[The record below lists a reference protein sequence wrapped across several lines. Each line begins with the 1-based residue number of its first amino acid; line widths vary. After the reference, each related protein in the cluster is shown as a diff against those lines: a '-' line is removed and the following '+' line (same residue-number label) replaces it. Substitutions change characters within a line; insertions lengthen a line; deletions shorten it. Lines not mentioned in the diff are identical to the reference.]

1 MLDLALIFLR
11 LGATSFG
18 GPLAHIALMRQEFV
32 EKRGW
37 LSDAE
42 FLDLSGAVNLIPG
55 PNSTELAM
63 HIGHKRG
70 GFVGTLVAG
79 FCFIGPAMLMVIA
92 LAALYAKY
100 GTLPAA
106 RAILWGVQPVVVV
119 IVIQALLKFAPAA
132 LKNYFTRAL
141 AALAIVGAIAGL
153 SEVALIFIAA
163 FIGLALAFGTIK
175 PPPKSSNESIEGERI
190 EGGGDAPRAAFVL
203 IGLKGI
209 SLTGIFWTFAKMGA
223 LVYGSGYVLLA
234 YLRAELVENLGW
246 VSDRQLLDAVA
257 VGQVTPGPV
266 FTTATFL
273 GYQIGG
279 LSGALLATAGIFGP
293 SFLFVGLLA
302 VWMER
307 TKDSPRARLFLD
319 CVNAASFALMGVV
332 TWQLL
337 RATLIIEVGFD
348 WRALLIGLVAAGL
361 VWKTKINAAWL
372 LAGAALVGF
381 ALHRGA

>member
-1 MLDLALIFLR
+1 MLQLAFIFLR

-37 LSDAE
+37 LTDAE
-42 FLDLSGAVNLIPG
+42 FLDLNGAVNLIPG

-79 FCFIGPAMLMVIA
+79 AGFILPAMLMVIA
-92 LAALYAKY
+92 LAALYANY

-119 IVIQALLKFAPAA
+119 IVMQALIKFAPAA
-132 LKNYFTRAL
+132 LKNNFTRAL
-141 AALAIVGAIAGL
+141 AALAIVGALAGL
-153 SEVALIFIAA
+153 SEIALIFIAA
-163 FIGLALAFGTIK
+163 FIGLALAFWTIK
-175 PPPKSSNESIEGERI
+175 TPRDTNVME
-190 EGGGDAPRAAFVL
+190 APAAFLLVGL
-203 IGLKGI
+203 NGIGL
-209 SLTGIFWTFAKMGA
+209 SGIFWTFAKMGA

-234 YLRAELVENLGW
+234 YLRSELVENLGW
-246 VSDRQLLDAVA
+246 ITDRQLLDAVA
-257 VGQVTPGPV
+257 IGQVTPGPV

-279 LSGALLATAGIFGP
+279 LGGALLATAGIFGP
-293 SFLFVGLLA
+293 SFAFVGLLA
-302 VWMER
+302 IWMER

-319 CVNAASFALMGVV
+319 CVNAASFALMGAV
-332 TWQLL
+332 TWQLM
-337 RATLIIEVGFD
+337 RATLWTESGLG

-361 VWKTKINAAWL
+361 VGKTRINAAWL
-372 LAGAALVGF
+372 LAGAALIGYLVD
-381 ALHRGA
+381 

>member
-1 MLDLALIFLR
+1 MLPLALIFLR

-18 GPLAHIALMRQEFV
+18 GPLAHIALMRGEFV
-32 EKRGW
+32 ERRGW

-42 FLDLSGAVNLIPG
+42 FLDLNGAVNLIPG

-70 GFVGTLVAG
+70 GFVGALVAG
-79 FCFIGPAMLMVIA
+79 FCFILPAMLMVIV

-119 IVIQALLKFAPAA
+119 IVMGALLKFVPAA
-132 LKNYFTRAL
+132 LKNPFTRAL
-141 AALAIVGAIAGL
+141 AALAIVGAVAGL
-153 SEVALIFIAA
+153 SEVTLIFIAA
-163 FIGLALAFGTIK
+163 AIGLALAFMQPRT
-175 PPPKSSNESIEGERI
+175 PHEPKVV
-190 EGGGDAPRAAFVL
+190 APSAAFLLV
-203 IGLKGI
+203 GLQGI

-246 VSDRQLLDAVA
+246 ITDRQLLDAVA

-279 LSGALLATAGIFGP
+279 LGGALLATAGIFGP
-293 SFLFVGLLA
+293 SFAFVGLLA
-302 VWMER
+302 LWMER

-332 TWQLL
+332 TWQLA
-337 RATLIIEVGFD
+337 RATLWAEASFD
-348 WRALLIGLVAAGL
+348 WRALLLGLVAVGL
-361 VWKTKINAAWL
+361 VGKTRINPAWIL
-372 LAGAALVGF
+372 VGAALVG
-381 ALHRGA
+381 LVVY

>member
-1 MLDLALIFLR
+1 MLELALIFLR

-32 EKRGW
+32 ERRNW

-42 FLDLSGAVNLIPG
+42 FLDLNGAVNLIPG

-79 FCFIGPAMLMVIA
+79 FCFILPAMVMVII

-119 IVIQALLKFAPAA
+119 IVVQALLKFAPAA
-132 LKNYFTRAL
+132 LKNNFTRAL
-141 AALAIVGAIAGL
+141 AALAIVGAVAGL

-163 FIGLALAFGTIK
+163 ALGLTLAFLQ
-175 PPPKSSNESIEGERI
+175 PKTS
-190 EGGGDAPRAAFVL
+190 GDASLPKAPAAFLVV
-203 IGLKGI
+203 GLQGV
-209 SLTGIFWTFAKMGA
+209 SLSGIFWTFAKMGA

-246 VSDRQLLDAVA
+246 ITDRQLLDAVA

-293 SFLFVGLLA
+293 SFAFVGLLA
-302 VWMER
+302 IWMER
-307 TKDSPRARLFLD
+307 TKDSPRARVFLD
-319 CVNAASFALMGVV
+319 AVNAASFALMVVV
-332 TWQLL
+332 TWQLAS
-337 RATLIIEVGFD
+337 ATLLVEVGFD
-348 WRALLIGLVAAGL
+348 SNRALFDSLALMLGLVAAGL
-361 VWKTKINAAWL
+361 MWRTKINPAWI
-372 LAGAALVGF
+372 LAGAALIGLVLG
-381 ALHRGA
+381 

>member
-1 MLDLALIFLR
+1 MLELALIFLR

-42 FLDLSGAVNLIPG
+42 FLDLNGAVNLIPG

-79 FCFIGPAMLMVIA
+79 SCFIGPAMAMVII

-119 IVIQALLKFAPAA
+119 IVVQALLKFAPAA
-132 LKNYFTRAL
+132 LKNNWTRAL
-141 AALAIVGAIAGL
+141 AALAIGGAIWGL
-153 SEVALIFIAA
+153 SEVALIFVAA
-163 FIGLALAFGTIK
+163 GVGLMLAFWSGK
-175 PPPKSSNESIEGERI
+175 PPQPREVSV
-190 EGGGDAPRAAFVL
+190 APMALLLV
-203 IGLKGI
+203 GI
-209 SLTGIFWTFAKMGA
+209 QGVSLSGIFWTFAKMGA

-234 YLRAELVENLGW
+234 YLRAELVEKLGW
-246 VSDRQLLDAVA
+246 VTDRQLLDAIA

-266 FTTATFL
+266 FTTSTFL

-302 VWMER
+302 VFLEK
-307 TKDSPRARLFLD
+307 TKDSPRARVFLD
-319 CVNAASFALMGVV
+319 AVNAASFALMALV
-332 TWQLL
+332 TWQLA
-337 RATLIIEVGFD
+337 RATFVLPNGFD
-348 WRALLIGLVAAGL
+348 WRALMLGLVAAGL
-361 VWKTKINAAWL
+361 VWKTKVNPAWI
-372 LAGAALVGF
+372 LAGAALVG
-381 ALHRGA
+381 LILGPR